1 MVCHDKVALR
11 DRIRRH
17 RRGLTPT
24 VLERSAEALGGHL
37 LAAPVLRRASLL
49 AAYIPVGS
57 EPGSVALVDELHD
70 RGVPVLL
77 PVVRTDG
84 ELDWAV
90 YNGVLRAGLFGL
102 REPVDAPL
110 GPDAVADVDVVLAP
124 AMAADRRGNRLGR
137 GAGYY
142 DRALTRVDSTVPVVV
157 LLHDGEL
164 VDTLPAEPHDR
175 PVTAAVTPTL
185 GWVELG

>member
-1 MVCHDKVALR
+1 MVVHDKAALR
-11 DRIRRH
+11 ARIRQQRH
-17 RRGLTPT
+17 TLTPT
-24 VLERSAEALGGHL
+24 ALERSAGSLARHL
-37 LAAPVLRRASLL
+37 LSAPVLRRAARL
-49 AAYIPVGS
+49 AAYVPVGS
-57 EPGSVALVDELHD
+57 EPGSVALVDQLRD
-70 RGVPVLL
+70 RGMSVLL

-90 YNGVLRAGLFGL
+90 HSGMLAAGPLGL
-102 REPVDAPL
+102 REPVGDRL
-110 GPDAVADVDVVLAP
+110 GPDAVAGVDLVLAP

-137 GAGYY
+137 GAGDY
-142 DRALTRVDSTVPVVV
+142 DRALTRVDPTVPVVV